1 MPNKFSKKDT
11 KSIAELINITLTD
24 SETTEFTKEMNQTLS
39 YINNLEELDTKNI
52 KPTYQT
58 TGITN
63 RFQEEKLGERS
74 LTQEQA
80 LSNTT
85 KKKKGYFKIKGMEYD
100 K

>member
-1 MPNKFSKKDT
+1 MSDKLST
-11 KSIAELINITLTD
+11 KTIELIAELVNISLSD
-24 SETTEFTKEMNQTLS
+24 SEKEEFTKEMNQTLQ
-39 YINNLEELDTKNI
+39 YVNNLEELETTDI

-74 LTQEQA
+74 LTQDEA

-85 KKKKGYFKIKGMEYD
+85 HKKKGYFKIKGMEYD